1 MNPANYF
8 VKSIPV
14 FIDNCDVLKTILLQ
28 LQHCNNGNI
37 YQYFASCLSV
47 DTILD
52 LTIENKCDYF
62 TVDNKHRNLCWT
74 FEFQDDIKM
83 QILIDLFTKEI
94 QNALNRIS
102 FVQSTYCRSL
112 KIINEKLIRLRREFF
127 SITSAQLSVEYGSSI
142 LIDLICQFL
151 KIMDAY
157 NEIIFEYKKNQN
169 SKCDQVLKV
178 DDVFIPYYFREAY
191 ARDAYFSKL
200 LNKLRNKGINSGSE
214 FEQFVTKHGFE
225 IDCCISAY
233 TLPNPDIANGFYSV
247 NLLKDNKD
255 ADTVLIYIYKVS
267 GTRNYTYVCFPYKSF
282 SLTMSAQIADD
293 FKNTICGFVDDL
305 DEFKKQLYMCFPVFK
320 KFLDTYCE

>member
-14 FIDNCDVLKTILLQ
+14 FIDSCDVLKTVLLQ
-28 LQHCNNGNI
+28 LQYCNNGNI

-127 SITSAQLSVEYGSSI
+127 SITGVQLSVEYGSSI

-200 LNKLRNKGINSGSE
+200 LNKLRNKGINSENE

-225 IDCCISAY
+225 IDCCISVY

-255 ADTVLIYIYKVS
+255 MDTVLIYIYKVS
-267 GTRNYTYVCFPYKSF
+267 AARNYTYMCFPWKSF
-282 SLTMSAQIADD
+282 SLTISVQITDD
-293 FKNTICGFVDDL
+293 FKDAICDFADDL

>member
-28 LQHCNNGNI
+28 LQHCNNSNI
-37 YQYFASCLSV
+37 YQYLASCLSV

-83 QILIDLFTKEI
+83 QILIDLFSKEI
-94 QNALNRIS
+94 QNALNHIS
-102 FVQSTYCRSL
+102 FVQSTYCESF
-112 KIINEKLIRLRREFF
+112 KIINEKLISLRRKFF
-127 SITSAQLSVEYGSSI
+127 DITGVQLSVEYGSSI

-151 KIMDAY
+151 KIMDVY

-178 DDVFIPYYFREAY
+178 DDVFIPYYSREAY

-200 LNKLRNKGINSGSE
+200 LNKLRNKGINSESE
-214 FEQFVTKHGFE
+214 FKQFVTKHGFE

-233 TLPNPDIANGFYSV
+233 TLPNPDIVNGFYSV

-267 GTRNYTYVCFPYKSF
+267 SARNYTYVCFPYKSF
-282 SLTMSAQIADD
+282 SLTLSVQIADD
-293 FKNTICGFVDDL
+293 FKDIICDSADNL
-305 DEFKKQLYMCFPVFK
+305 DEFKKQLYICFPVFK